1 MGKILIGMICDG
13 KAGGID
19 KYLLNFYETVKK
31 QNHTID
37 FLTNN
42 KDDELEHYL
51 NKNNSRIFEVPSL
64 MHPVKQYQEVK
75 NIIQAG
81 GYDTVYMNIST
92 ALTFPALK
100 AAHDCKV
107 EKVIVH
113 SHSVSVDEEMVLKRV
128 IFKCL
133 HNICKGIICRCAN
146 KYLACSDEAAEWMF
160 TQDIIRNKKYE
171 VIFNA
176 INTEQ
181 FCFDEEAR
189 NRLRAELGIKD
200 EFVIGNVG
208 NMSYPK
214 NQLFLID
221 VFHELLKR
229 EPDAKMVMIGDGILM
244 PAIEEKVAS
253 YGIQN
258 SVKLL
263 GRVDVSKGYMNV
275 FDVFALPSRFE
286 GLGIVLIEAQCT
298 KIPCVAS
305 IKVPKLAKVSN
316 MLTFLPFEKEEWVE
330 TLLSYKNCNKDTFVF
345 DSMEKFSLSHQEKI
359 LNSIVSE

>member
-1 MGKILIGMICDG
+1 MSKILIGMICDG

-19 KYLLNFYETVKK
+19 KYILNFYQTIDK

-37 FLTNN
+37 FLTN
-42 KDDELEHYL
+42 KKSDELAQQLKQNHSQLY
-51 NKNNSRIFEVPSL
+51 EVPSL
-64 MHPVKQYQEVK
+64 MHPVQQYQAVK
-75 NIIQAG
+75 KIIQKG
-81 GYDTVYMNIST
+81 GYDRVYMNIST

-100 AAHDCKV
+100 AACDSKV
-107 EKVIVH
+107 EKIIVH
-113 SHSVSVDEEMVLKRV
+113 SHSVSVDEESIVRRM
-128 IFKCL
+128 IFKML
-133 HNICKGIICRCAN
+133 HYMCKGIICKCAN

-160 TQDIIRNKKYE
+160 TKNIIQDKKYE
-171 VIFNA
+171 VIYNA
-176 INTEQ
+176 IDVERYS
-181 FCFDEEAR
+181 FDEEAR
-189 NRLRAELGIKD
+189 KRLREELGIKD
-200 EFVIGNVG
+200 EFVIGHVG

-221 VFHELLKR
+221 VFHDLLKQ
-229 EPDAKMVMIGDGILM
+229 EPDAKLVMIGDGILL
-244 PAIEEKVAS
+244 PAIEEKIAS

-305 IKVPKLAKVSN
+305 DQVPKLAKVSN
-316 MLTFLPFEKEEWVE
+316 MMTFLPLEKAKWVE
-330 TLLSYKNCNKDTFVF
+330 GLLEYKNCKKDAFVF
-345 DSMEKFSLSHQEKI
+345 ESMEKFSLVHQKQVLE
-359 LNSIVSE
+359 SIVE